1 MRNFL
6 LAAVAIMAAPAAW
19 ADWGINVNIGVG
31 TPYYGYA
38 PADVVYVQR
47 YVPDYDVPRIF
58 IVARHARV
66 RPAMVVEYYRRYPAW
81 GSVCSRFGVP
91 VSAVYGSGYGPGY
104 YAPRYSEPRYY
115 APPPPAYYYR
125 EGPPRG
131 RAYGHYK
138 SRGGHHGGHHGRGR
152 D

>member
-1 MRNFL
+1 MRQL
-6 LAAVAIMAAPAAW
+6 LIVAVAAFAAPAAF
-19 ADWGINVNIGVG
+19 ADWGINVNIG
-31 TPYYGYA
+31 TPPYYGYA
-38 PADVVYVQR
+38 QPDVVYVER

-58 IVARHARV
+58 MVARYARV
-66 RPAMVVEYYRRYPAW
+66 RPGLVVDYYRRYPAW

-91 VSAVYGSGYGPGY
+91 VSVVFGSGYGPGY
-104 YAPRYSEPRYY
+104 YAPRYVEPRYY
-115 APPPPAYYYR
+115 APPPAYYYR

-138 SRGGHHGGHHGRGR
+138 KYKGGHHGRGR